1 VEETTNDVY
10 AADCNC
16 VGEDCEGVLGGDA
29 LPGQPCDDGDP
40 LTANDT
46 WQSGC
51 LCQGVVGVQENGGD
65 MSVAL
70 YPNPTSDR
78 VWLEVGGLA
87 GERVSY
93 VVSDLLGKRVLE
105 ADLGI
110 RSGTWKG
117 AVDLARAVPGVY
129 ILELRIGASVRTGRI
144 IKY

>member
-1 VEETTNDVY
+1 
-10 AADCNC
+10 
-16 VGEDCEGVLGGDA
+16 
-29 LPGQPCDDGDP
+29 
-40 LTANDT
+40 
-46 WQSGC
+46 
-51 LCQGVVGVQENGGD
+51 
-65 MSVAL
+65 
-70 YPNPTSDR
+70 
-78 VWLEVGGLA
+78 LEVGGLA